1 MWEYQC
7 GNIVM
12 LCQLKEDGEVN
23 MFILYNHLSTQL
35 FVTGEQ
41 LLLLARGGGG
51 CDGVW
56 EAEGET
62 GPSQQSR

>member
-12 LCQLKEDGEVN
+12 LCQLEEDGKVTIYTQYIAV
-23 MFILYNHLSTQL
+23 FSRLHWLY
-35 FVTGEQ
+35 TGEQ

-51 CDGVW
+51 CDGMW
-56 EAEGET
+56 EAEGEAR
-62 GPSQQSR
+62 PSQ